1 MKKRNAVLLAAGIP
15 TVLLIANIVFVLFAL
30 KYVNGFNEAQLDI
43 KRDNFT
49 AYSATSL
56 SGQTVFLGDSITEY
70 YPVAEAFGSYTQ
82 KTGSLVY
89 NRGIS
94 AETSGHMK
102 DRLMDTV
109 IRIHPRNVV
118 MLIGTNDIGQGV
130 PEEEMLQNITDS
142 VKMIRAQS
150 PETNLILQAIY
161 PVNENMETLYA
172 RAMVGKRTN
181 AGIKTVNE
189 KLRTIATEN
198 GAVFLDLTEALS
210 DETGNLKR
218 NFTYD
223 GLHPTAE
230 GYAVITEKI
239 LPLLK

>member
-1 MKKRNAVLLAAGIP
+1 MKERLAD
-15 TVLLIANIVFVLFAL
+15 TVLNI
-30 KYVNGFNEAQLDI
+30 
-43 KRDNFT
+43 R
-49 AYSATSL
+49 
-56 SGQTVFLGDSITEY
+56 
-70 YPVAEAFGSYTQ
+70 
-82 KTGSLVY
+82 
-89 NRGIS
+89 
-94 AETSGHMK
+94 
-102 DRLMDTV
+102 
-109 IRIHPRNVV
+109 PRNVV

-142 VKMIRAQS
+142 VQIIRKQS

-172 RAMVGKRTN
+172 RVMVGKRTN
-181 AGIKTVNE
+181 AGIKSVNE
-189 KLRTIATEN
+189 KLKKVAADN

>member
-1 MKKRNAVLLAAGIP
+1 
-15 TVLLIANIVFVLFAL
+15 
-30 KYVNGFNEAQLDI
+30 
-43 KRDNFT
+43 
-49 AYSATSL
+49 
-56 SGQTVFLGDSITEY
+56 
-70 YPVAEAFGSYTQ
+70 
-82 KTGSLVY
+82 
-89 NRGIS
+89 
-94 AETSGHMK
+94 
-102 DRLMDTV
+102 
-109 IRIHPRNVV
+109 
-118 MLIGTNDIGQGV
+118 
-130 PEEEMLQNITDS
+130 MLQNITDS
-142 VKMIRAQS
+142 VQIIRKQS

-172 RAMVGKRTN
+172 RVMVGKRTN
-181 AGIKTVNE
+181 AGIKSVNE
-189 KLRTIATEN
+189 KLKKVAADN